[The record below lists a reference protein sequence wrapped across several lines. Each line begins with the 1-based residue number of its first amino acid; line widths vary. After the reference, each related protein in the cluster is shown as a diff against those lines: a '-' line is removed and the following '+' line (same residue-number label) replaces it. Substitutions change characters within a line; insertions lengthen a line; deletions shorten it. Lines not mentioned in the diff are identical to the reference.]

1 MPKGT
6 VVLEKL
12 KEKTPKTKGGNY
24 KFRLHQSLTKK
35 VGKEAL
41 KKAIYTVEALASISK
56 TRTEF
61 LRLIKEKYHPQQEL
75 LSSETD
81 NRQNQETD
89 FDKVLKTAINTPPL
103 KLKDLK
109 EKLKKER
116 EEKKKL

>member
-1 MPKGT
+1 LPKGT
-6 VVLEKL
+6 FVLEKL

-41 KKAIYTVEALASISK
+41 KKVIYTVEALASISK
-56 TRTEF
+56 TKEEF
-61 LRLIKEKYHPQQEL
+61 LRLMKEKYHSQQKL

-81 NRQNQETD
+81 NHQSQEAN
-89 FDKVLKTAINTPPL
+89 FDKDLKTAINTPPL

-109 EKLKKER
+109 EKLKKEQ
-116 EEKKKL
+116 E